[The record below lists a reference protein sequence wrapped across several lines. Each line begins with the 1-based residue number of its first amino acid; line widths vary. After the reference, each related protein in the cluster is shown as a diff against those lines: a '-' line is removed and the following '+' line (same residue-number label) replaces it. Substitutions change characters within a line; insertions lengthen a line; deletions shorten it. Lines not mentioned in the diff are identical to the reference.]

1 MYVNDSDEPR
11 GTLAYV
17 DNFPAEAAG
26 VRVCMVPPT
35 GTQHE

>member
-17 DNFPAEAAG
+17 DNFPAEAGA
-26 VRVCMVPPT
+26 VSRST
-35 GTQHE
+35 A